1 MHLSLQDGAT
11 ALIKASKAGKV
22 ECIKLL
28 LDRGAEVNMW
38 NKVSGIDVIPLPIR
52 RMKNAT
58 NLITSG

>member
-38 NKVSGIDVIPLPIR
+38 NKVSGEDVNQLPMHR
-52 RMKNAT
+52 T
-58 NLITSG
+58 